1 MELKEEMFSIVYLFM
16 NCDGNISDEEK
27 EKFSL
32 LLENY
37 NKTAF
42 SSIFITDIIVA
53 CKRVF
58 DSAFDKDDLPN
69 VIEQKI
75 KEIIRYTY
83 FSYEEKISLLWLL
96 VDFAYAD
103 GTCAESEKKL
113 LRSIFHMLELTDK
126 SILYDL
132 EDTAKAAL
140 AIETRR
146 NRSWLA
152 TWFSPTQSGNGD
164 AKKLDYETGKKL
176 LEELD
181 EEQNVLV
188 KSINELI
195 EEGED

>member
-83 FSYEEKISLLWLL
+83 FSYGEKISLLWLL

>member
-1 MELKEEMFSIVYLFM
+1 MELKKEMFPVVYLFM

-32 LLENY
+32 LVEDY
-37 NKTAF
+37 NKNAPSWDQINTSEVAF
-42 SSIFITDIIVA
+42 E
-53 CKRVF
+53 CENVF
-58 DSAFDKDDLPN
+58 KSAFDKDDLPN

-75 KEIIRYTY
+75 KETIRYAY
-83 FSYEEKISLLWLL
+83 FSYEDKILLLWLL

-103 GTCAESEKKL
+103 GTCVESEKKL

-140 AIETRR
+140 AIESRR
-146 NRSWLA
+146 E
-152 TWFSPTQSGNGD
+152 D
-164 AKKLDYETGKKL
+164 AKKLDYETGKKIM
-176 LEELD
+176 EELD
-181 EEQNVLV
+181 EEQKVLV
-188 KSINELI
+188 SSVNELI

>member
-1 MELKEEMFSIVYLFM
+1 MELKKEMFPVVYLFM

-42 SSIFITDIIVA
+42 SSIFITDIIAA
-53 CKRVF
+53 CERVF
-58 DSAFDKDDLPN
+58 NSAFDKDDLPN

-75 KEIIRYTY
+75 KEIIGCTY
-83 FSYEEKISLLWLL
+83 FSYKDKILLLWLL

-140 AIETRR
+140 AIESRR
-146 NRSWLA
+146 
-152 TWFSPTQSGNGD
+152 
-164 AKKLDYETGKKL
+164 KKIM
-176 LEELD
+176 EELD
-181 EEQNVLV
+181 EEQKVLV
-188 KSINELI
+188 SSVNELI
-195 EEGED
+195 EEEED

>member
-1 MELKEEMFSIVYLFM
+1 MELKKEMFPVVYLFM

-42 SSIFITDIIVA
+42 SSIFITDIIAA
-53 CKRVF
+53 CERVF

-75 KEIIRYTY
+75 KETIRYAY
-83 FSYEEKISLLWLL
+83 FSYEDKILLLWLL

-140 AIETRR
+140 AIESRR
-146 NRSWLA
+146 E
-152 TWFSPTQSGNGD
+152 D
-164 AKKLDYETGKKL
+164 AKKLDYETGKKIM
-176 LEELD
+176 EELD
-181 EEQNVLV
+181 EEQKVLV
-188 KSINELI
+188 SSVNELI

>member
-53 CKRVF
+53 CERVF

-83 FSYEEKISLLWLL
+83 FSYGEKISLLWLL

-164 AKKLDYETGKKL
+164 VKKLDYETEKKL